1 MNLTLGQ
8 VAFIVTPLLLIE
20 GFYAGSEIALLS
32 ADQLALKAKAQQGS
46 HRARKALELL
56 KFPER
61 ILSTTLLMTC
71 LCVIGIS
78 SIITL
83 YFISIQHPRAE
94 LLSILIT
101 SPLIVI
107 LGELI
112 PKTIYQR
119 YGRFIVPW
127 VAYPIHFTFMAFF
140 PLTKALSLYT
150 SRVTR
155 MMKPIE
161 EMLTGKRKS
170 TREEIRA
177 LLTYTRKES
186 EIKPSERSM
195 IKRIFDFKDT
205 EAKHALIPLVKV
217 EAIDETATIHEALE
231 KFQRNR
237 HSRMPIYSERID
249 NIVGVL
255 EMSDLFSVV
264 GNPQLLDHSV
274 KKFMGSP
281 HYVPETQSLEDLLFT
296 MKREDNEMVVV
307 VDEYGGAVGVL
318 TFEDIIEEIVGEI
331 EDEYDYEISPYKE
344 LNSRSWLIQARMEIQ
359 QINEALR
366 LDIPEGEYETVGG
379 FLLQQFARIPE
390 AGDELYFETAS
401 SSLKFTIKKANERQ
415 IEFLIVERTEDR
427 REE

>member
-1 MNLTLGQ
+1 MNLTLAN
-8 VAFIVTPLLLIE
+8 VSFIVTPILLIE

-32 ADQLALKAKAQQGS
+32 ADQLSLKAKAQQGS
-46 HRARKALELL
+46 HRARKTLELL

-61 ILSTTLLMTC
+61 ILSTTLLMTS
-71 LCVIGIS
+71 LCVIGTS
-78 SIITL
+78 SIMTL
-83 YFISIQHPRAE
+83 YFLSKNHHNAEFISI
-94 LLSILIT
+94 LVT

-112 PKTIYQR
+112 PKTIFQR
-119 YGRFIVPW
+119 YSRFVVPW
-127 VAYPIHFTFMAFF
+127 VAYPIHFTFLAFY
-140 PLTKALSLYT
+140 PITKMLSLYT

-170 TREEIRA
+170 TRDEIRA
-177 LLTYTRKES
+177 LLTFTRKES
-186 EIKPSERSM
+186 EIKPTERSM

-217 EAIDETATIHEALE
+217 EAIDETATIHEALG

-255 EMSDLFSVV
+255 EMSDLFSAVA
-264 GNPQLLDHSV
+264 NPELLSHSV
-274 KKFMGSP
+274 KKYMSNP
-281 HYVPETQSLEDLLFT
+281 HYVAETQSLEDLLFT

-307 VDEYGGAVGVL
+307 VDEYGGAVGIL

-366 LDIPEGEYETVGG
+366 LDIPEGDYDTVGG

-390 AGDELYFETAS
+390 PGDELYFETAS
-401 SSLKFTIKKANERQ
+401 SSLKFIIKKANVRQ
-415 IEFLIVERTEDR
+415 IEFVIVERTDDR
-427 REE
+427 RED